1 MPISYLLLLLWVMV
15 LGGSTMLLFNRRTRW
30 LGVFAVAV
38 SVMTAISALV
48 GARMGVAAGAAS
60 ARVLTYLTVEDVF
73 TTLGAF
79 AGFLSGAVFGAL
91 AAFLITLMV
100 YMRIRRANSGAANST
115 GSEALAGFR
124 RPRRF

>member
-1 MPISYLLLLLWVMV
+1 MPISYLLMLLWVMV
-15 LGGSTMLLFNRRTRW
+15 LGGSIMLLFNRRTRW

-79 AGFLSGAVFGAL
+79 AGFISGAMFGAV

-100 YMRIRRANSGAANST
+100 YIRIRRANSEAEQAN
-115 GSEALAGFR
+115 GSEVLAGFR

>member
-15 LGGSTMLLFNRRTRW
+15 LGGSTMLLSNRRTRW

-60 ARVLTYLTVEDVF
+60 AHVLTYLTVEDVF

-79 AGFLSGAVFGAL
+79 AGFVSGAMFGAV

-100 YMRIRRANSGAANST
+100 YMRIRRANSGAGQAN